1 MMISR
6 DTQKVVYVI
15 RQSLQIKMKKNR
27 IRRKPFRDDKYQL
40 PKADSKRV
48 VSEDRW
54 CYREGE
60 SEVSA
65 MLRLFSEGEA
75 LGENSES
82 WAPPPTYSVPL
93 EV

>member
-6 DTQKVVYVI
+6 DTQKVFYVI

-40 PKADSKRV
+40 PKADSKQV
-48 VSEDRW
+48 VSEDRR
-54 CYREGE
+54 CHHEGE

-65 MLRLFSEGEA
+65 MLRLFSQGEG